1 MHDFLSSSS
10 FFAVTLTLVAFAFG
24 SACQKKWKWA
34 VLNPI
39 LIAAALI
46 IAVLKL
52 LDIPNAVYQD
62 GCAFLTYLLTPA
74 TICLAISFYDQ
85 FQKLKSHLAAAV
97 LGILAGTVASIATIW
112 ALANLF
118 RLDEA
123 ITASLLPKSV
133 TTAIGVAL
141 TQEIGGV
148 AAITTAAI
156 VITGIIGNITGP
168 ALCRLFRLKS
178 EVAQGVAFGTSA
190 HVIGTAK
197 ATELSQLTGAV
208 SSMSLTVAGII
219 TAVILSFLAQFL

>member
-1 MHDFLSSSS
+1 MYDFLSSSS
-10 FFAVTLTLVAFAFG
+10 FFAVTLTLVAFSFG

-34 VLNPI
+34 FLNPI
-39 LIAAALI
+39 LIAAAVI
-46 IAVLKL
+46 IVVLKL
-52 LDIPNAVYQD
+52 LNIPNSVYQS
-62 GCAFLTYLLTPA
+62 GCAFLSYLLTPA

-85 FQKLKSHLAAAV
+85 FQKLKAHLAAAV
-97 LGILAGTVASIATIW
+97 LGILAGTIASIGAIW
-112 ALANLF
+112 AMIQIF
-118 RLDEA
+118 QLDTA
-123 ITASLLPKSV
+123 ITGSLLPKSV

-141 TQEIGGV
+141 SQEIGGI

-168 ALCRLFRLKS
+168 ALCRLFRLKD

-219 TAVILSFLAQFL
+219 TAVILSFLAQFM